1 MPVRLLRARLR
12 SLTLAAIIHPIQS
25 DYSLKYARPA
35 TGQSQSE
42 SVPKRVWSPARYVPR
57 PINHSIAMRRSRDE
71 MLLAIAI
78 SQIVF
83 TRNYTYHLRLRKW

>member
-35 TGQSQSE
+35 TAQSQSE
-42 SVPKRVWSPARYVPR
+42 SVPKP
-57 PINHSIAMRRSRDE
+57 MRRSRDE